1 MTAAI
6 DANIR
11 PVAAVVAAWF
21 RRATYRAK
29 KSEQPITNDPSS
41 PRAIGI
47 ATSRWY
53 TETDTLLL
61 LATLTTVENDL
72 HIGTIRVSGIE
83 VEVAGASGDLYFQ
96 QCLNQGDLLEPS
108 VRIAD
113 LVLRDDP
120 VILDIGA
127 SIGGV
132 TAALAKRFPAGQVV
146 AFEAA
151 PSVHRS
157 LRETVRRATGAPI
170 TVVEKAVGAE
180 PGMLRFHEDGNGSG
194 WGFLSEEL
202 GVVSVPVVTVDDIV
216 AELRLDRVDFLKID
230 VEGGELGVLR
240 GAEGTLLRD
249 QPLLLFEVNVFC
261 LWRYGR
267 TLPQDLFSWV
277 RERYA
282 HTAAIDHE
290 GTVTAID
297 GDATVNHV
305 LHLLGAGPG
314 VIDVVASNDPIDVT
328 TDHFKMG
335 EM

>member
-1 MTAAI
+1 M
-6 DANIR
+6 
-11 PVAAVVAAWF
+11 
-21 RRATYRAK
+21 
-29 KSEQPITNDPSS
+29 TND
-41 PRAIGI
+41 
-47 ATSRWY
+47 
-53 TETDTLLL
+53 LQ
-61 LATLTTVENDL
+61 
-72 HIGTIRVSGIE
+72 IGTIRVSGME
-83 VEVAGASGDLYFQ
+83 VEVAGAPNDLYFQ
-96 QCLNQGDLLEPS
+96 QCLEQGDLFEPS

-113 LVLRDDP
+113 LMLRDDP

-132 TAALAKRFPAGQVV
+132 TAALAKRFPAGQVI

-157 LRETVRRATGAPI
+157 LRETVRRTNSDSI
-170 TVVEKAVGAE
+170 TVVESAVGAE

-202 GVVSVPVVTVDDIV
+202 GAALVPVITVDDTV
-216 AELRLDRVDFLKID
+216 AELGLDRVDFIKID
-230 VEGGELGVLR
+230 VEGGELGVLQ

-282 HTAAIDHE
+282 HTAVIDHE
-290 GTVTAID
+290 GTITPIE

-305 LHLLGAGPG
+305 LHLLGSGPG

-328 TDHFKMG
+328 TGQLKIG
-335 EM
+335 ET